1 MKVRIIE
8 QPTGLL
14 NGNYWP
20 AEGEVME
27 LPDAVAEGMIGA
39 GHVERVAEPAKKT
52 TGRVESRPAPS
63 GQVEK
68 RGAAKPKKTAAKK
81 S

>member
-14 NGNYWP
+14 NGAYWP
-20 AEGEVME
+20 AEGEVCD
-27 LPDAVAEGMIGA
+27 LPDAVAEVMIDA
-39 GHVERVAEPAKKT
+39 GHVEQVKAAKKAAPAKKA
-52 TGRVESRPAPS
+52 EKRPAS
-63 GQVEK
+63 AAKVEK
-68 RGAAKPKKTAAKK
+68 RDRK